1 VVEIMY
7 NTTLYELEAEV
18 FGRLEKRENISLI
31 KETEQRSMKAVKI
44 YNMICEVVTD
54 VEMSVVLHRRLQT
67 DYKAVDKTHEEMNN
81 LMSKMLHD
89 EEFKGM
95 LKKYLYDT
103 AITQKEVEANDLISM
118 IRLLDEND
126 NKEYVK

>member
-1 VVEIMY
+1 MY